1 MDSGATS
8 NFFTTNAAVIN
19 IKPTSEP
26 LHVRIPNGAC
36 LHSSHTCELDIP
48 QLPEEARKG
57 HIIPG
62 MQGYS
67 LVSLVQLC
75 KAGCQVQI
83 NRNGLYIWYRGFV
96 ILEGQKCPRTGLWLI
111 PLTKKNIG
119 VSKEG
124 QDPSHVA
131 GNVYHTSMRAEWIQ
145 YLHQACFSPAVAT
158 WCKAIDKDQFLS
170 WPGLT
175 SDAVRKYLPALTATI
190 KGHMARPQQRIRSST
205 KPRRTKQREKIELVG
220 NASHEIEEDMH
231 PNKDPNAVPSVRRSH
246 HWRSK

>member
-1 MDSGATS
+1 M
-8 NFFTTNAAVIN
+8 
-19 IKPTSEP
+19 
-26 LHVRIPNGAC
+26 
-36 LHSSHTCELDIP
+36 
-48 QLPEEARKG
+48 
-57 HIIPG
+57 
-62 MQGYS
+62 
-67 LVSLVQLC
+67 VSLVQLC

-83 NRNGLYIWYRGFV
+83 DSNGLYIWYRGFV

-111 PLTKKNIG
+111 TLTKKNTG
-119 VSKEG
+119 VTKDG

-131 GNVYHTSMRAEWIQ
+131 GNVYHTSSRAEWIQ
-145 YLHQACFSPAVAT
+145 YLHQACFSPVVAT
-158 WCKAIDKDQFLS
+158 WCKAINNNQFLS

-205 KPRRTKQREKIELVG
+205 KPRRTKQWEKIELVG